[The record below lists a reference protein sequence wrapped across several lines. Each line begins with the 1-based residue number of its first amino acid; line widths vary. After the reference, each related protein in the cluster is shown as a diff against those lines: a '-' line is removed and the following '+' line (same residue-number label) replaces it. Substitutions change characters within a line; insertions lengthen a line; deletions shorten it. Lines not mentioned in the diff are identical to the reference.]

1 MDRFEKSTFERSRIG
16 DMGEEAWR
24 ILEIFIFGRAKNLEI
39 LGGWVKSARRE
50 IFFSENETRG
60 VLLF

>member
-1 MDRFEKSTFERSRIG
+1 
-16 DMGEEAWR
+16 MGEEAWR